1 VKPVAIL
8 ALPEK
13 PGAIDVARETVAWL
27 EGQGI
32 PVRLSPALAEAAQ
45 RPELAAEGEE
55 LVSNARLLLALGG
68 DGTVLSAARL
78 AAPHGVPLLGA
89 NLGGFG
95 FLTEIASDHLP
106 DTLPQVIAGDY
117 GVIERMMLD
126 AQIIRSHEAVYRLA
140 ALNDVVLTKGAF
152 SRLVRLR
159 VSVDGEYLATFP
171 ADGLI
176 ISTTTGSTAYSLSAG
191 GPVADPRVH
200 VLLLT
205 PICAHTL
212 SARSLVISA
221 DDTVE
226 VAIESVLATEQELAV
241 TIDGQV
247 GHHLESS
254 DLLRVSRA
262 PFAAKF
268 VRLGESSFYERL
280 RTKLLWG
287 ETAPAQAARGET

>member
-13 PGAIDVARETVAWL
+13 PGAVAVALETVASL
-27 EGQGI
+27 EAEGI
-32 PVRLSPALAEAAQ
+32 PVRLAPALAQAAQ

-55 LVSNARLLLALGG
+55 LVSDARLLLALGG

-78 AAPHGVPLLGA
+78 AAPYGVPLLGA

-95 FLTEIASDHLP
+95 FLTEIASDQLP
-106 DTLPQVIAGDY
+106 GALPTVTAGDCE
-117 GVIERMMLD
+117 VVERMMLE
-126 AQIIRSHEAVYRLA
+126 AQIIRGGQVVHRVA

-159 VSVDGEYLATFP
+159 ISVDGEYLATFP

-176 ISTTTGSTAYSLSAG
+176 ISTPTGSTAYSLSAG
-191 GPVADPRVH
+191 GPVSDPSVH

-212 SARSLVISA
+212 SARSLVISS
-221 DDTVE
+221 DGSVE
-226 VAIESVLATEQELAV
+226 VAVESALATQQELTV

-247 GHHLESS
+247 GYDLEPS
-254 DLLRVSRA
+254 DMLRVGRA
-262 PFAAKF
+262 PFAARF
-268 VRLGESSFYERL
+268 VRLGGSSFYERL

-287 ETAPAQAARGET
+287 ETTAQTSREEA